1 MTDLLDRAPAHA
13 VMEKVVSLR
22 GTPDLQELPFGLVRI
37 SKDGLNWMR
46 GVRGELEMA
55 KRLGE
60 LDDDWTVL
68 HSIPVGF
75 RESDIDHLV
84 IGPAGVFPINSKR
97 LVHRT
102 VWVAGG
108 RLLVDGSRRDYLRN
122 SAHEAAR
129 VEGVLR
135 AAGIVAPIIPVIAVS
150 GAKKVTVRATPIW
163 NERKI
168 GVASVRAVV
177 GRIRRRP
184 TQLSA
189 DQIGRIVTLLRDS
202 QSWTSRNFE
211 REDAREVRA
220 AYERIDRGI
229 DRWNALVGVLAFF
242 AGCAVLAVSVWLWV
256 ILH

>member
-1 MTDLLDRAPAHA
+1 VTDLLDRAPAHA

-135 AAGIVAPIIPVIAVS
+135 AAAIVAPIVPVIAIS

-168 GVASVRAVV
+168 GVAQVRDVV

-184 TQLSA
+184 TQLSGE
-189 DQIGRIVTLLRDS
+189 QVERIVALLRDS
-202 QSWTSRNFE
+202 QSWTARDFE

-220 AYERIDRGI
+220 AYDRIDRGT
-229 DRWNALVGVLAFF
+229 DRWRFLGFVTAFAA
-242 AGCAVLAVSVWLWV
+242 AGAFVATIVWLWAF
-256 ILH
+256 LT